1 MKPMIATRALSPTFA
16 PMRPFRFA
24 CLLLC
29 LTSALWAQREKL
41 PPDDLAAVRDRWP
54 DAERTSTGLYTEVL
68 QVGTG
73 TIHPKPGD
81 EVAVTYRGSLLNG
94 KVFDE
99 NMDTS
104 KPFRFR
110 LGRGRV
116 IDGWEYGLPMM
127 VVGEKRRLIIPYELG
142 YGTRGRSP
150 DIPRRATLIFEVELV
165 DITRD

>member
-1 MKPMIATRALSPTFA
+1 M
-16 PMRPFRFA
+16 
-24 CLLLC
+24 
-29 LTSALWAQREKL
+29 WAQREKL
-41 PPDDLAAVRDRWP
+41 PPPDLAEVKDRWP
-54 DAERTSTGLYTEVL
+54 DAERTSTGLYSEVL
-68 QVGTG
+68 QSGTG
-73 TIHPKPGD
+73 QVHPEPGD

-99 NMDTS
+99 NTDPS

-116 IDGWEYGLPMM
+116 IDGWEYGIPLM
-127 VVGEKRRLIIPYELG
+127 VVGEKRRFIIPFELG

-165 DITRD
+165 EIKHD